1 MAKIAHTSGTL
12 VSGQITMNLDST
24 RVEARAS
31 DLKDSLGMPLLRMGE
46 DEIKSTRILFNYNT
60 SRGKFEDAQI
70 NVSDG
75 LLIGSKIKNVN
86 ESEVFI
92 QDGIYS
98 TCPPD
103 YLYYYLEAKQM
114 KVVDEEE
121 IFSSSR
127 GYAKIQEKHLI
138 FLDSKGFCLLIS
150 ILLEE

>member
-1 MAKIAHTSGTL
+1 
-12 VSGQITMNLDST
+12 
-24 RVEARAS
+24 
-31 DLKDSLGMPLLRMGE
+31 MPVLRMGE
-46 DEIKSTRILFNYNT
+46 DEIKSTRILFNYDS

-92 QDGIYS
+92 QDGLYS

-121 IFSSSR
+121 IF
-127 GYAKIQEKHLI
+127 LPTP
-138 FLDSKGFCLLIS
+138 GFTF
-150 ILLEE
+150 